1 MLFCKLEGVSF
12 EISKKLKFSIE
23 PFFCDVIN
31 DVIGAIFFFF
41 FSKVGHVIYRWK
53 GCLKLI
59 KIHIRN
65 RARTSSGEIYAI
77 FYFHVTKITDS
88 LSSR

>member
-31 DVIGAIFFFF
+31 AVIGAERLFE
-41 FSKVGHVIYRWK
+41 
-53 GCLKLI
+53 
-59 KIHIRN
+59 
-65 RARTSSGEIYAI
+65 A
-77 FYFHVTKITDS
+77 D
-88 LSSR
+88 

>member
-1 MLFCKLEGVSF
+1 MLFCELEGVSF
-12 EISKKLKFSIE
+12 EISKKLIFSIE

-41 FSKVGHVIYRWK
+41 SKVGHIIYRWK

-59 KIHIRN
+59 NIHIRN
-65 RARTSSGEIYAI
+65 RVRTSSGEGIHAI
-77 FYFHVTKITDS
+77 FYCHVTKITDS